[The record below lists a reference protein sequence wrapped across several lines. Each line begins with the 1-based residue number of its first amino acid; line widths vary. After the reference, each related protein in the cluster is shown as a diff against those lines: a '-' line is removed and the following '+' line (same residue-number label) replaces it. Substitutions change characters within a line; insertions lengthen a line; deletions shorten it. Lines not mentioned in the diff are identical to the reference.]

1 MLPTTSRY
9 ISLAEFLLVAATFAG
24 SITSAA
30 ILTTPTLPEYVS
42 TLLGYASALFLSSVT
57 GIFPLIL
64 VLQRFQD
71 DQAPDHGYYWVVIT
85 GLVVAALTVGAA
97 FIILI
102 VALKWYISKGAF
114 ILGATLTAFN
124 VLWTMVMG
132 LWNLYTVTEA
142 RVRRLIRRG
151 APGGSR

>member
-30 ILTTPTLPEYVS
+30 ILTTPTLPEYVR

-71 DQAPDHGYYWVVIT
+71 DQAPDNGYYWVVIT
-85 GLVVAALTVGAA
+85 GLVVAALAVGAA

-102 VALKWYISKGAF
+102 VALRCYISEGAF
-114 ILGATLTAFN
+114 ILGALAKERLEQAASATADYLFP
-124 VLWTMVMG
+124 LPQS
-132 LWNLYTVTEA
+132 LA
-142 RVRRLIRRG
+142 SHPPF
-151 APGGSR
+151 APS